1 MARRKPPPSPVRRSG
16 AQYEIDLGEEG
27 RELVVRLLGQ
37 LRDLLVTGAES
48 PALRRVFPPAYHLA
62 DDAEADAEYRRLMHD
77 ELVASRLA
85 ALQAVVD
92 VLQQPGPVDEA
103 GLMAFMQSL
112 NTMRL
117 VLGTVLDVQ
126 EDDPED
132 VADIDPDDEMA
143 AERHL
148 YGYLSYLLGEAV
160 IAISR

>member
-1 MARRKPPPSPVRRSG
+1 MARRKTPPSPVRRAG
-16 AQYEIDLGEEG
+16 ARYEIDLGDEG

-37 LRDLLVTGAES
+37 LRDLLVSGAES

-85 ALQAVVD
+85 ALQTVVD
-92 VLQQPGPVDEA
+92 VLQQPGSVDEA

-126 EDDPED
+126 EDDEE
-132 VADIDPDDEMA
+132 DIDPDDEMA